1 MNVFEKASRIRLR
14 FNLEGSISVEQLWTA
29 PITRLVEYE
38 QALTE
43 VVEGYGKSTRRTKK
57 VRSTEQEANELRL
70 EIITY
75 ILDVREAEAE
85 LASTAADVK
94 AHNQKI
100 LELIQSKKNEEL
112 TTKTVEELTAMLK

>member
-1 MNVFEKASRIRLR
+1 MNIFEKASRLRLR
-14 FNLEGSISVEQLWTA
+14 FNVEGNISVEQLWSA
-29 PITRLVEYE
+29 PMTRLVEYE

>member
-1 MNVFEKASRIRLR
+1 MNIFEKASRIRLR
-14 FNLEGSISVEQLWTA
+14 FNVEGNISVEQLWSA

-43 VVEGYGKSTRRTKK
+43 VVESYGKSTRRTKK